1 MTYPSKELIKNLSAT
16 PRTVSQA
23 NRDAEYCIAITTF
36 TSDAKLAF
44 NFLVDALIGASIVGT
59 GILACYAVVMML

>member
-1 MTYPSKELIKNLSAT
+1 MRTSLDKNLRPL
-16 PRTVSQA
+16 PRTLSEA
-23 NRDAEYCIAITTF
+23 NRDAEYCIAINTF

>member
-1 MTYPSKELIKNLSAT
+1 MMRTSLDKNLRPL
-16 PRTVSQA
+16 PRTLSEA
-23 NRDAEYCIAITTF
+23 NRDAEYCIAINTF